1 MEKDWLTEIKDLRAA
16 QDPEYAAV
24 RPKVE
29 YVTQLMAL
37 RSDLGLTQTEVARRM
52 GVPVA
57 RVNEIEKR
65 PHTVSLDRI
74 QGYAAVL
81 GARFNLV
88 LPGTPEE
95 LLIAQTGSPA
105 IDVKTV
111 GVKLREL
118 AALLE
123 PLTPAKS

>member
-1 MEKDWLTEIKDLRAA
+1 MEKDWLEEVKDLRAA
-16 QDPEYAAV
+16 RDSQYAVA
-24 RPKVE
+24 RPKSDA
-29 YVTQLMAL
+29 VTRLMAL

-65 PHTVSLDRI
+65 SDKVSLDRI
-74 QGYAAVL
+74 HAYAAAL
-81 GARFNLV
+81 GARFDLV
-88 LPGTPEE
+88 LPDTPEE
-95 LLIAQTGSPA
+95 LLCAQTGSPA
-105 IDVKTV
+105 IDVKAV